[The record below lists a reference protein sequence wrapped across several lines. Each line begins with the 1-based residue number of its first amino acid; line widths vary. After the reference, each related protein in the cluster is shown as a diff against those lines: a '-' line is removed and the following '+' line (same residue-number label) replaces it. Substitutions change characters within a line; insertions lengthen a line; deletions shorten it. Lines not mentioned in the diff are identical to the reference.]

1 MIQRMDE
8 LSKFAE
14 NRKDKTVLTGQSA
27 LAANGLI
34 AGYFIFV
41 IQTDIKNLN
50 GVSLGNIVFEYY
62 HLWDMNNYLNEREKG
77 VYVPTP
83 ERAIIDCMVW
93 QDENRDE
100 GFLIEALQTY
110 QEKHKVSDLYECADH
125 YLVPHEVVDYWW
137 KEAEEEDDMSMG

>member
-1 MIQRMDE
+1 MVE

-62 HLWDMNNYLNEREKG
+62 HLWDMNNYLNEMEKEFMFLHQS
-77 VYVPTP
+77 VQLLT
-83 ERAIIDCMVW
+83 VW
-93 QDENRDE
+93 FGKRR
-100 GFLIEALQTY
+100 IVM
-110 QEKHKVSDLYECADH
+110 KVS
-125 YLVPHEVVDYWW
+125 
-137 KEAEEEDDMSMG
+137 